1 MADVVS
7 PVKRSQMMSG
17 IRGANTRPEVA
28 VRKLLFGLGYRFRLH
43 RRDLP
48 GSPDIVMPG
57 RKVAVFVQGCFWHR
71 HQPCRYFKVPATRRE
86 FWQTKLEA
94 NAARDQLSVARLK
107 ELGWRTLWVWECAL
121 RDSVTRASLPAV
133 LRSWIEG
140 DDEFGEV
147 GATPEHLPGQQQ
159 AVVRR

>member
-1 MADVVS
+1 VADVVS
-7 PVKRSQMMSG
+7 PAKRSQMMSG
-17 IRGANTRPEVA
+17 IRGVNTRPEVA

-43 RRDLP
+43 RRELP

-71 HQPCRYFKVPATRRE
+71 HQPCRYSTLPATRQE
-86 FWQTKLEA
+86 FWQVKLET
-94 NAARDQLSVARLK
+94 NAARDQLAAARLK

-121 RDSVTRASLPAV
+121 RDSVTRASLPERV
-133 LRSWIEG
+133 RSWIEG
-140 DDEFGEV
+140 DDAFGEV
-147 GATPEHLPGQQQ
+147 GATPEHLPRNRQ

>member
-7 PVKRSQMMSG
+7 PAKRSQMMSG
-17 IRGANTRPEVA
+17 IRGVNTRPEVA

-86 FWQTKLEA
+86 FCKRPA
-94 NAARDQLSVARLK
+94 NPS
-107 ELGWRTLWVWECAL
+107 
-121 RDSVTRASLPAV
+121 
-133 LRSWIEG
+133 
-140 DDEFGEV
+140 
-147 GATPEHLPGQQQ
+147 
-159 AVVRR
+159 